1 MENRTQNLQTVLA
14 FFAPETRVPGGAKL
28 RAKLFSNTGVKQ
40 VCYPIA
46 PNHTGSAPELPAKSL
61 LESQPD
67 VNTQLDLDCVI
78 WATED
83 PCCFRA
89 ETIEQG
95 QLTLCG
101 TTGPFRGY
109 SLHTFVVKAGKIESW
124 RVFPN
129 TFTVYPTL
137 GLEITNARG
146 PAPES
151 SMQIMEMP
159 PEMAK
164 DMAENSRRISQELL
178 PTLALNDVE
187 PVSAG
192 GGKVRLKVYGDF
204 DPADEA
210 LREKNRQAVRL
221 YFDKDGRA
229 ALNISRN
236 DLFTEDGLTEI
247 PVDHMS
253 PLSIEAHAFTTKPG
267 PSTNPADPHWRTD
280 IIRFDATALPDTF
293 WVETRSYHVDS
304 APEKPLPG
312 MPTYTSRAYWNN
324 YNFFFQVRD
333 GKIYYCREFL
343 DPRSE
348 RRVMGISETPL
359 PEDALD
365 VYRYL

>member
-1 MENRTQNLQTVLA
+1 MENRMQNLQTVLA
-14 FFAPETRVPGGAKL
+14 FFAPETRTPGGAKL
-28 RAKLFSNTGVKQ
+28 RAKLFSDTGVKQ

-46 PNHTGSAPELPAKSL
+46 PDHTGNAPELPAKAL
-61 LESQPD
+61 LEAQPD
-67 VNTQLDLDCVI
+67 VNTGLDLDCVI

-89 ETIEQG
+89 ETVEQG
-95 QLTLCG
+95 QLTVCG
-101 TTGPFRGY
+101 KTGPFRGY
-109 SLHTFVVKAGKIESW
+109 SLHTFLVKDGKIEAW

-137 GLEITNARG
+137 GLEAANARG
-146 PAPES
+146 PMPEGG
-151 SMQIMEMP
+151 MKAVEMP

-164 DMAENSRRISQELL
+164 GMAENSRRVSQELL
-178 PTLALNDVE
+178 PTLALKNVE

-192 GGKVRLKVYGDF
+192 GGKVRIQVYGDF

-210 LREKNRQAVRL
+210 LRERNRQAVKL
-221 YFDKDGRA
+221 YFDKEGRA
-229 ALNISRN
+229 ARNISRN

-253 PLSIEAHAFTTKPG
+253 PLSTEPHAFTTKPG
-267 PSTNPADPHWRTD
+267 PNTNPADPHWRTD
-280 IIRFDATALPDTF
+280 IIRFDATARPDTF
-293 WVETRSYHVDS
+293 WVETRSFHVDE

-324 YNFFFQVRD
+324 YNFFFQLRD

-348 RRVMGISETPL
+348 RRVMGIRETEL
-359 PEDALD
+359 PEGALD
-365 VYRYL
+365 IYLYL

>member
-1 MENRTQNLQTVLA
+1 MENRTKNLQTILA
-14 FFAPETRVPGGAKL
+14 FFAPETRAPGGAKL
-28 RAKLFSNTGVKQ
+28 RAKLFSDTGIKQ

-46 PNHTGSAPELPAKSL
+46 PDHTGNAPEIPAKEL
-61 LESQPD
+61 LETQPD
-67 VNTQLDLDCVI
+67 VNTALDLDCVI

-89 ETIEQG
+89 ETVEQG
-95 QLTLCG
+95 TLTLCG
-101 TTGPFRGY
+101 KTGPFRGY
-109 SLHTFVVKAGKIESW
+109 SLHTFLVRDGKIEAW

-137 GLEITNARG
+137 GLEVTDARG
-146 PAPES
+146 PAPEGG
-151 SMQIMEMP
+151 MAPMEMP

-164 DMAENSRRISQELL
+164 GMAENSRRISRELL
-178 PTLALNDVE
+178 PTLALKDAE

-192 GGKVRLKVYGDF
+192 GGKVRLKVYDGF
-204 DPADEA
+204 DPADEP
-210 LREKNRQAVRL
+210 LREKNRQAVKL
-221 YFDKDGRA
+221 YFDKDGRD
-229 ALNISRN
+229 ALHISRN

-253 PLSIEAHAFTTKPG
+253 PLSTEPHGFTTKPG
-267 PSTNPADPHWRTD
+267 PNTNPADPYWRTD
-280 IIRFDATALPDTF
+280 IIRFDATARPDTF

-304 APEKPLPG
+304 APETPLPG

-348 RRVMGISETPL
+348 RRVMGIAETPL
-359 PEDALD
+359 PQGALD
-365 VYRYL
+365 IYRYL